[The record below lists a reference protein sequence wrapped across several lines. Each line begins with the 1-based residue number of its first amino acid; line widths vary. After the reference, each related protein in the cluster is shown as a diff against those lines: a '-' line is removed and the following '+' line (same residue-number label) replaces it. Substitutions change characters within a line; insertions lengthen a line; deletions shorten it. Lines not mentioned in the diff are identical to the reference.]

1 MRDIKI
7 RRPRLEDI
15 EEMNQF
21 FSTVIIDTF
30 AREGLSYLSGDIENE
45 IRSKNKYF
53 KSDLESNG
61 INRYFLIAFDN
72 EKIVGSIEYGSANE
86 LIISITEGKFE
97 EVVEVGTAFVLP
109 DYQKQGIGNLLLN
122 EMYQVLKDKGIEEF
136 CLDSGYTNAQK
147 VWMKKFGNPKYLLK
161 NYWSSSNDHMI
172 WRVKLNDIL
181 KE

>member
-1 MRDIKI
+1 MLNIKI
-7 RRPRLEDI
+7 RRPRIEDI
-15 EEMNQF
+15 DEMNQF

-30 AREGLSYLSGDIENE
+30 SREGLSYLSDDIENE

-61 INRYFLIAFDN
+61 IKRYFLIALDN

-86 LIISITEGKFE
+86 LIISITEKAFE
-97 EVVEVGTAFVLP
+97 EIVEVGTVFVLP
-109 DYQKQGIGNLLLN
+109 EYQKQGIGNLLLN
-122 EMYQVLKDKGIEEF
+122 ELYRVLKNKGINEF

-147 VWMKKFGNPKYLLK
+147 IWMKKFGNPDYLLK

-172 WRVKLNDIL
+172 WRIKLNDIL